1 MKRILAAPLLVVLLA
16 SGMLAACGG
25 GAGNGATP
33 VARLSAGQVT
43 RTAED
48 YARMTGLLGTETPA
62 GTSAV
67 QLTVRQARQLVAPGA
82 SPDTLPAI
90 SPTLSDND
98 LVWVVTFVRPVTQ
111 PTPGGDLGVTSEEVI
126 VLVDDA
132 SGRALWSEQTRGTY
146 P

>member
-1 MKRILAAPLLVVLLA
+1 MKSILAAPLLVVLLA
-16 SGMLAACGG
+16 SGTFAACGG
-25 GAGNGATP
+25 GAGNEATP
-33 VARLSAGQVT
+33 VAHLTAGQAT

-82 SPDTLPAI
+82 SPDPFPAI

-98 LVWVVTFVRPVTQ
+98 LVWVVTFVQPTQ
-111 PTPGGDLGVTSEEVI
+111 PTPGGDLSVTSEEVI
-126 VLVDDA
+126 VLVDDV

>member
-1 MKRILAAPLLVVLLA
+1 MKSILAAPLLVVLLA
-16 SGMLAACGG
+16 SGTFAACGG
-25 GAGNGATP
+25 GAGDQAATP
-33 VARLSAGQVT
+33 GAHLTAGQAT

-82 SPDTLPAI
+82 SPDPFPAI

-98 LVWVVTFVRPVTQ
+98 LVWVVTFVQPTQ
-111 PTPGGDLGVTSEEVI
+111 PTPGGDLSVTSEEVI
-126 VLVDDA
+126 VLVDDV